1 MVKEKIC
8 KKYNSVG
15 ECTEWTTLGDSQV
28 ITFKEEAKA
37 CNPKL
42 LEEWKRLTKEGKI
55 LTKPEK

>member
-1 MVKEKIC
+1 IC

-37 CNPKL
+37 
-42 LEEWKRLTKEGKI
+42 
-55 LTKPEK
+55 